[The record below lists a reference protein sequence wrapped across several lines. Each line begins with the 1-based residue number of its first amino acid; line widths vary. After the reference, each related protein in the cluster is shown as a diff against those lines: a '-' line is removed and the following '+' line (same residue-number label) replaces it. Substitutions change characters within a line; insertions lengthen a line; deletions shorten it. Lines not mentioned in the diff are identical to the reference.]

1 MKLVKGY
8 TQWLNENFT
17 EIFEDYDV
25 VNLNLMPNGDGIDPT
40 QYTKY
45 LSGQLAEPFKT
56 FIDEVSKY
64 SSVSNIKAPANYHQI
79 IGSLIQK
86 GQGTKNLPEVFKAG
100 MDKLIAGQIKIG
112 YEKALVD
119 YNYTTNPVNAMT
131 AGVVT
136 SPTHIS
142 DGSVYK
148 RFLKST
154 TEIGR
159 LLSFVNAY
167 NTNAFKIAGGQFI
180 LSKRLREDG
189 YLDLIS
195 APVPDPNTLYLYS
208 QQIGKETVKPVQPT
222 IGDAAPGGDPQIGK
236 FDVKFDSGSDVIDLT
251 KPDILDKVANAV
263 KLCMTQFPAG
273 KIPQKFTLTSGA
285 STEYGVDKAG
295 VKIQMPFSKGVGPVA
310 VTTTDETKNQDLAYR
325 RGKAF
330 MKALNDG
337 LQAKDHPG
345 FVAYEIAWSIGA
357 SGKQAN
363 EADRFVDLNIQSNAK
378 GPVLPDPTSNDTA
391 QTVKSVTNTLSK
403 GQFFEFKLT
412 ISNS

>member
-17 EIFEDYDV
+17 EIFEDYEVD
-25 VNLNLMPNGDGIDPT
+25 NLNLRPNGDTIDQA

-45 LSGQLAEPFKT
+45 LSGQLAEPFNT
-56 FIDEVSKY
+56 FIDDVSKY
-64 SSVSNIKAPANYHQI
+64 SSVSNIKVPANYHQI

-208 QQIGKETVKPVQPT
+208 QQIGKETVKPVQTT
-222 IGDAAPGGDPQIGK
+222 IVDAAPGGDPQIGK
-236 FDVKFDSGSDVIDLT
+236 FDVKFDSGSAVLST
-251 KPDILDKVANAV
+251 EMQAKVADAV
-263 KLCMTQFPAG
+263 TLCMTQFPAG

-285 STEYGVDKAG
+285 STEYGPN
-295 VKIQMPFSKGVGPVA
+295 QMPFSKGVGPVA
-310 VTTTDETKNQDLAYR
+310 ITTTDETKNQDLAYR
-325 RGKAF
+325 RGVAF
-330 MKALNDG
+330 MTALNAG
-337 LQAKDHPG
+337 LIKKDHPG
-345 FVAYEIAWSIGA
+345 FVNYEVAWSIGA
-357 SGKQAN
+357 SGKPAN

>member
-208 QQIGKETVKPVQPT
+208 QQIGKPISTTLPPTVKT
-222 IGDAAPGGDPQIGK
+222 DIPGGGTDTGK
-236 FDVKFDSGSDVIDLT
+236 FDVKFDSGSDVIST
-251 KPDILDKVANAV
+251 EMQAKVADAV
-263 KLCMTQFPAG
+263 TLCMTQFPAG

-285 STEYGVDKAG
+285 STEYGPN
-295 VKIQMPFSKGVGPVA
+295 QMPFSKGVGPVA
-310 VTTTDETKNQDLAYR
+310 VITTDETKNQDLAYR
-325 RGKAF
+325 RGVAF
-330 MKALNDG
+330 MTALNTG
-337 LQAKDHPG
+337 LQEKDHPG
-345 FVAYEIAWSIGA
+345 FGAYEIAWSIGA

-363 EADRFVDLNIQSNAK
+363 EADRFVDLNIQLNSK
-378 GPVLPDPTSNDTA
+378 GPVLPDTISNA
-391 QTVKSVTNTLSK
+391 TVKTDKSVTNTLSK

>member
-17 EIFEDYDV
+17 EIFEDYEV
-25 VNLNLMPNGDGIDPT
+25 VNLNLRPNGDFIDPA

-45 LSGQLAEPFKT
+45 LSGQLAEPFKK

-64 SSVSNIKAPANYHQI
+64 SSVSNIKVPANYHQI

-86 GQGTKNLPEVFKAG
+86 GQGTNNLPAVFKAG

-131 AGVVT
+131 AGKVT
-136 SPTHIS
+136 NATYITTRDTPQFQKSIS
-142 DGSVYK
+142 QVGS
-148 RFLKST
+148 
-154 TEIGR
+154 

-208 QQIGKETVKPVQPT
+208 QQIGKQISTPLPPTVNT
-222 IGDAAPGGDPQIGK
+222 DAPGGGTYTGK
-236 FDVKFDSGSDVIDLT
+236 FDVQFDSGSDVL
-251 KPDILDKVANAV
+251 KPEMLAKVADAV

-295 VKIQMPFSKGVGPVA
+295 VKIQMPFSKGVGPVTG
-310 VTTTDETKNQDLAYR
+310 TTVENTNQALAYR
-325 RGKAF
+325 RGVAF

>member
-17 EIFEDYDV
+17 EIFEDYEVD
-25 VNLNLMPNGDGIDPT
+25 NLNLRPNGDTIDQA

-64 SSVSNIKAPANYHQI
+64 SSVSNIKVPANYHQI

-131 AGVVT
+131 AGKVT
-136 SPTHIS
+136 NATYITTRDTPQFQKSIS
-142 DGSVYK
+142 QVGS
-148 RFLKST
+148 
-154 TEIGR
+154 

-222 IGDAAPGGDPQIGK
+222 IGDGAPGGDPQIGK
-236 FDVKFDSGSDVIDLT
+236 FDAQFASGSAVLST
-251 KPDILDKVANAV
+251 EMQAKVADAV
-263 KLCMTQFPAG
+263 TLCMTQFPAG

-325 RGKAF
+325 RGVEF

-337 LQAKDHPG
+337 LQKKDHPG